1 MLPPKSTRDPDFVEE
16 VRGLGADLSVV
27 VAYGQILSNLL
38 IEAPERGSLNV
49 HPSLL
54 PALRG
59 AAPINWAIA
68 RGFDTTG
75 VTIMRMVQAMDAG
88 PILAQTMVPIG
99 ATETAAVLS
108 RRLSELGAE
117 LLADTL
123 ARLEQGALREVEQDH
138 EAATFAPKVDRGSAR
153 IDWRRSARR
162 VSCLIRAMD
171 EAPGAWSVL
180 RGTPL
185 KLYAPV
191 VVPEADLG
199 ELRRVGASPGEV
211 LGGRPQGRACGGLGR
226 RGAPDRRGPAAGS
239 AAHRGRG
246 VAMRPRRARVGDVPL
261 VALARRMAQRV
272 PRLHVVAGDA
282 VIAALPTGGGGCWPW
297 RKPGGAGWRSTCG
310 ARSSSAGTP
319 LRGGGVAGGRG
330 GGAWDADRRQ
340 RPGRCGACGGGRGC
354 TSSGRTRSGLRR
366 ALAVVRSAA
375 RRSGPTKS
383 ARRELLLGR
392 SITLACTG
400 ARTRRERGELGSFW
414 LRVHHPVSSG
424 RQRGRPGRGRGRHAS
439 LPGFPCSRSAEWVRP
454 KLADCW
460 TSVPTEV
467 AMAIRAVWEA
477 SRSRIGAVAALPPRE
492 PPVPAPGRGRA
503 EVMGGYR
510 VRSRYSAA

>member
-1 MLPPKSTRDPDFVEE
+1 MRLIFWGTPAFALPALRAVADAGHQIAAVVTRPDRPAGRGRKPKPSPVRTLAEECGYRVLPPKSTRDPDFVEE
-16 VRGLGADLSVV
+16 VLGIGADLSVV

-153 IDWRRSARR
+153 IDWRRSARK

-211 LGGRPQGRACGGLGR
+211 LGADPRGGLVV
-226 RGAPDRRGPAAGS
+226 AAGDGALRIGEVQQPS
-239 AAHRGRG
+239 RRRTAAEAWLCGRG
-246 VAMRPRRARVGDVPL
+246 ARVGDVL
-261 VALARRMAQRV
+261 
-272 PRLHVVAGDA
+272 
-282 VIAALPTGGGGCWPW
+282 
-297 RKPGGAGWRSTCG
+297 S
-310 ARSSSAGTP
+310 
-319 LRGGGVAGGRG
+319 
-330 GGAWDADRRQ
+330 
-340 RPGRCGACGGGRGC
+340 
-354 TSSGRTRSGLRR
+354 
-366 ALAVVRSAA
+366 
-375 RRSGPTKS
+375 
-383 ARRELLLGR
+383 
-392 SITLACTG
+392 
-400 ARTRRERGELGSFW
+400 
-414 LRVHHPVSSG
+414 
-424 RQRGRPGRGRGRHAS
+424 
-439 LPGFPCSRSAEWVRP
+439 
-454 KLADCW
+454 
-460 TSVPTEV
+460 
-467 AMAIRAVWEA
+467 
-477 SRSRIGAVAALPPRE
+477 
-492 PPVPAPGRGRA
+492 
-503 EVMGGYR
+503 
-510 VRSRYSAA
+510 